1 VSTQF
6 HDEENVMRD
15 ITWVIRK
22 NGKRIEE
29 RHALTVKEIE
39 ETMKAIRNADRD
51 NSYSHEIIK
60 DETR

>member
-1 VSTQF
+1 
-6 HDEENVMRD
+6 MRD